1 MEAKRSKVNKVLL
14 LAVGVVLLLAIVG
27 VIFLTSQVT
36 VAESYDAVN
45 WSYPSEWEK
54 IGGDQKFVLVQASNV
69 LKSEYYEGDS
79 DFRKGGDVHGS
90 IDIDEIHE
98 YATPTIYIRRTF
110 LKGYFEGSY
119 YIAVLIDLEMDPA
132 NKYTGHMIRS
142 ANAQI
147 NTYIYKAKKV
157 GSLLVTYWPT
167 TEVGGYYVQGAPEAA
182 SDTVTQSVGIS
193 LGFQGSD
200 ITGGF
205 SVARTSTR
213 SRLEI
218 RGKNMVTDDEAN
230 GYEVRYKYYQPY
242 EDDVAYTESKSS
254 LQYVTIYR
262 CDPAVDMYDINV
274 SISGEF
280 FYDGSALRNAIVR
293 GIKVENFYIKPS
305 TGYFHTYGI

>member
-45 WSYPSEWEK
+45 WNYPSEWEK
-54 IGGDQKFVLVQASNV
+54 IGGDKEFVLVQASNV
-69 LKSEYYEGDS
+69 LKSEYYGGDS
-79 DFRKGGDVHGS
+79 NFRKGGDVHGS

-98 YATPTIYIRRTF
+98 YANPTIYIQRTF

-147 NTYIYKAKKV
+147 DTYIYKAKKV

-167 TEVGGYYVQGAPEAA
+167 TEIGGSYVKGAPEAA
-182 SDTVTQSVGIS
+182 SDTVTQNIGIS
-193 LGFQGSD
+193 LGFQGST

-205 SVARTSTR
+205 TVGRTTTR
-213 SRLEI
+213 SRLDI
-218 RGKNMVTDDEAN
+218 CGKNLQTDQKAN
-230 GYEVRYKYYQPY
+230 GYQVVYKYYRPY
-242 EDDVAYTESKSS
+242 DDGVAYTESKSS

-274 SISGEF
+274 NISGEF
-280 FYDGSALRNAIVR
+280 FYDGAALRNAIVR